1 MQNRAKNNI
10 FFKIIYCCIKNVPI
24 ECERGCMQKGCEGDF
39 VKLDEFNGISQC
51 IDDAISK
58 SNGSALEINLLAC
71 ALAETICKDKTNEHL
86 KFVVDFLQV
95 LIGLIKTYR

>member
-1 MQNRAKNNI
+1 
-10 FFKIIYCCIKNVPI
+10 
-24 ECERGCMQKGCEGDF
+24 MQKGCGGDF

-51 IDDAISK
+51 IDDVISK